1 MLKTINLEFFMRN
14 IQELLNRCLQD
25 ISLLT
30 DDVHTTI
37 ISALD
42 QAVRSALSLND
53 TDLMFTYRNNY
64 LLSTQEVRIT
74 YRFKYG
80 SMTVETILDRIF
92 VTCEIDVIALN
103 VIDVP
108 FGVVQFSLTFDN
120 YLNYEYAYFT
130 HHFYVYQE
138 KQQAAILH
146 LEQRNYVND
155 SSIQASGR
163 IVNVNN
169 SFLDLSEHG
178 LAKSYLSKDVKFIN
192 LFYDFL
198 NLQQNA
204 PIIFNEVFEEFV
216 PYLNSMNSLH
226 VFVDFLNL
234 FSDQYYNSFEA
245 LERKFLLFEMKM
257 I

>member
-1 MLKTINLEFFMRN
+1 MENIYKLLKI
-14 IQELLNRCLQD
+14 CVSD
-25 ISLLT
+25 IGLLT
-30 DDVHTTI
+30 DDIHQTI

-42 QAVRSALSLND
+42 KGIRSALSLD
-53 TDLMFTYRNNY
+53 DSDLMFTYHNNY
-64 LLSTQEVRIT
+64 LPSTQKVQIN
-74 YRFKYG
+74 YKFKYG
-80 SMTVETILDRIF
+80 SMSVETILDRIF
-92 VTCEIDVIALN
+92 VTCDIDVVALN

-108 FGVVQFSLTFDN
+108 FGVVQFSLTFDS

-155 SSIQASGR
+155 YSIHASGR

-169 SFLDLSEHG
+169 SFLDLSEHD

-198 NLQQNA
+198 NLQQNS
-204 PIIFNEVFEEFV
+204 PTIFNEIFEEFV

-226 VFVDFLNL
+226 VFVNFLNL

-245 LERKFLLFEMKM
+245 LEQKFLLFEMTM